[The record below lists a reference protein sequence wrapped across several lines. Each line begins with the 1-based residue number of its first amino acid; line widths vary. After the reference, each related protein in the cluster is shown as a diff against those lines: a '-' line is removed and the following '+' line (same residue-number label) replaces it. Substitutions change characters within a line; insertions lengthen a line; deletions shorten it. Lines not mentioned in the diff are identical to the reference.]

1 LLAGVAGRYR
11 GALGLTYSLTAIE
24 NGCEVLYPFVI
35 GLAIDGLIAGRIWH
49 MAPLAAVWIVHLA
62 VGLARHVYDTRVF
75 TLIYARL
82 AGEMVER
89 QREAGVDPNHVVARV
104 ALSREIVTFFET
116 EVPAIATVAI
126 RMAGAAL
133 MLFLYDAMLGA
144 SAGVAL
150 AAILLANAWFAG
162 RAYRLNTALN
172 NRLEREVAI
181 VAASPLR
188 SVRRHFDRLRV
199 WRVRIS
205 DSEAWTWG
213 AIELAMIA
221 LTVVALLRLAALPGV
236 TAGLVY
242 AVLAYVFSLYDAVY
256 GLTGIVQSVSRVRD
270 IGRRLAAGG

>member
-1 LLAGVAGRYR
+1 MLAGIARRHR
-11 GALGLTYSLTAIE
+11 GSLALTYSLTAIE

-35 GLAIDGLIAGRIWH
+35 GLAIDGLLAGQVWR
-49 MAPLAAVWIVHLA
+49 MAPLAAVWIIHLV

-75 TLIYARL
+75 TRIYAGV

-116 EVPAIATVAI
+116 ELPAIATVTI

-133 MLFLYDAMLGA
+133 MLFLYDLVLGV
-144 SAGVAL
+144 SAVLAL
-150 AAILLANAWFAG
+150 AAILLANVWFAR

-188 SVRRHFDRLRV
+188 NVRRHFERLRV

-221 LTVVALLRLAALPGV
+221 LTVAALLRLAALPGV
-236 TAGLVY
+236 SAGLIY
-242 AVLAYVFSLYDAVY
+242 AVLAYVFSLYEAVY

-270 IGRRLAAGG
+270 IGRRLAAGE